1 MSNACRIF
9 HGGFGRIALL
19 DMDEPLVPH
28 THSECHVLI
37 KATGENTYFSVRGR
51 RLPLTNDT
59 AVLVNAWEPHYYD
72 HQAGVSESLILALY
86 IEPKWLAAL
95 QTDLSTSARP
105 DFFSQPCVELTPRM
119 RRLADIL
126 IGEMLGFAPKTRE
139 EMESLLFDLLITIV
153 EKHSGWHHLARLR
166 VGTAGDFFDA
176 RVRRATQLILQAP
189 PGELDL
195 DAIARRC
202 GLSRG
207 HFFSL
212 FKKTTGMTPQMLANM
227 GRMRS
232 AFDWLA
238 SHRQGSLGE
247 LSLALGFSEQGHF
260 TRFFRRHIG
269 AAPSQYQRVMDDY
282 SP

>member
-28 THSECHVLI
+28 AHSECHVLI

-51 RLPLTNDT
+51 RFPLTDET
-59 AVLVNAWEPHYYD
+59 AVLVNAWEPHFYD

-86 IEPKWLAAL
+86 IEPRWLAAL

-119 RRLADIL
+119 RRMADIL
-126 IGEMLGFAPKTRE
+126 IGEMLGFAPKTRD
-139 EMESLLFDLLITIV
+139 EMESLLFDLLISIV
-153 EKHSGWHHLARLR
+153 EKHSDWHHLARLR
-166 VGTAGDFFDA
+166 AGTAGDFYDA
-176 RVRRATQLILQAP
+176 RVRRATELILQAP
-189 PGELDL
+189 PGDLDL
-195 DAIARRC
+195 DAVARQC

-227 GRMRS
+227 RCMQS

-238 SHRQGSLGE
+238 SNSQGSLGE

>member
-1 MSNACRIF
+1 MSNAYRIF
-9 HGGFGRIALL
+9 QGGFGRIALL

-28 THSECHVLI
+28 AHSECHVLI
-37 KATGENTYFSVRGR
+37 KATGQDTYFSVRGR
-51 RLPLTNDT
+51 RFPLTDNT

-72 HQAGVSESLILALY
+72 HQVGVSDSLILALY
-86 IEPKWLAAL
+86 IEPRWLAAI

-105 DFFSQPCVELTPRM
+105 DFFSQPCVELTPHI
-119 RRLADIL
+119 RRQADIL
-126 IGEMLGFAPKTRE
+126 IGEMLGLAPKPRE
-139 EMESLLFDLLITIV
+139 EMESLIFNLLISIM
-153 EKHSGWHHLARLR
+153 EKHSDWHHLAKLR
-166 VGTAGDFFDA
+166 VCTAGNFYDA
-176 RVRRATQLILQAP
+176 RIRRATELILQAP
-189 PGELDL
+189 PGELEFDI
-195 DAIARRC
+195 IARQC
-202 GLSRG
+202 NLSRA

-227 GRMRS
+227 RRMQS

-238 SHRQGSLGE
+238 QNRQGSLGE
-247 LSLALGFSEQGHF
+247 LSIALGFPEQGHF

>member
-1 MSNACRIF
+1 MSNAYRIF

-28 THSECHVLI
+28 AHSECHVLI
-37 KATGENTYFSVRGR
+37 KATGQNTYFSVRGR
-51 RLPLTNDT
+51 RLPLTDHT

-72 HQAGVSESLILALY
+72 HQAGVSESVILALY
-86 IEPKWLAAL
+86 IEPRWLAAL

-105 DFFSQPCVELTPRM
+105 DFFVQPCIELTPRM
-119 RRLADIL
+119 RRQADIL
-126 IGEMLGFAPKTRE
+126 IGEMLGFGPMPRE
-139 EMESLLFDLLITIV
+139 KMESLLFDLLISIV
-153 EKHSGWHHLARLR
+153 EKHSDWHHLARLKA
-166 VGTAGDFFDA
+166 GTAGDFYD
-176 RVRRATQLILQAP
+176 VRIRRGIGLILESA

-195 DAIARRC
+195 DLIARQC
-202 GLSRG
+202 GLSRA

-227 GRMRS
+227 GRMSS
-232 AFDWLA
+232 AFQWLA
-238 SHRQGSLGE
+238 DNRQGSLGN
-247 LSLALGFSEQGHF
+247 LAQELGFSEQGHF

-269 AAPSQYQRVMDDY
+269 AAPSQYQRVMDNY